1 MQASRVPLL
10 CALRSGEKKSESGRT
25 LRGTATL
32 FRQEE
37 VFIGGWQEKTIEAM
51 QRRRIEQRVA
61 QLGPLGAARME
72 ALTSAALTRKLEQSW
87 QDVERKPMRA
97 QQLTQVWQTVLS
109 TIELQADCLSREEH
123 ELVERALILGGSAP
137 IEDMQELDAA
147 RALSLRLWASV
158 GLVSGRPVV
167 ELELPVLQP
176 VARAFA
182 RAEHEQLR
190 RQLGELES
198 VLSGTLYRVG
208 AMDDRQPQQL
218 ILRELF
224 GTGARDELLIQLARR
239 YLWAS
244 YDCVDYSGGV
254 MLVHPALA
262 DPSGLIAAGRRKNGL
277 LLPAAMSAPAS
288 LDILPEEIPLQEG
301 VERAIAGALR
311 DGCRAGD
318 VARNLRFLCK
328 QGAPLCALE
337 DVLQES
343 LIVYVSP
350 AMRGALSNMYYMLPK
365 WVESAECSALQ

>member
-1 MQASRVPLL
+1 M
-10 CALRSGEKKSESGRT
+10 
-25 LRGTATL
+25 

-51 QRRRIEQRVA
+51 HRRRFDQRVA
-61 QLGPLGAARME
+61 QLAPLGAVRLE
-72 ALTSAALTRKLEQSW
+72 ALPPAALARRLEMSW
-87 QDVERKPMRA
+87 QDVERKPMRT
-97 QQLTQVWQTVLS
+97 QQLSLLWKTVLS

-137 IEDMQELDAA
+137 IEDTLELDAA

-158 GLVSGRPVV
+158 GLISGKPYI

-176 VARAFA
+176 VARAFG
-182 RAEHEQLR
+182 REEHNHLR
-190 RQLGELES
+190 SRLGELEDL
-198 VLSGTLYRVG
+198 LSGTLYRVG

-224 GTGARDELLIQLARR
+224 GSSSQDELLVQLTRR

-262 DPSGLIAAGRRKNGL
+262 DPSGIITSGRRKNSL
-277 LLPAAMSAPAS
+277 LLPSAMSSPARM
-288 LDILPEEIPLQEG
+288 DILPEEIPLQEG
-301 VERAIAGALR
+301 LERTIAGALR

-318 VARNLRFLCK
+318 VARDLRFLCK
-328 QGAPLCALE
+328 QGAPMAALE
-337 DVLQES
+337 EVLQES

-350 AMRGALSNMYYMLPK
+350 AMRGALLNMYYMIPK
-365 WVESAECSALQ
+365 WVESAECGALQ